1 MNTDTLGRTAQRVAD
16 QLTALH
22 ARYEAGRIT
31 REEFVALALA
41 FLDAARARA
50 VALADLALAAELSRL
65 RRTVVNP
72 VGLEPPPPLT
82 EDIVTDTLDSEPYR
96 LDALAAVAVLGRA
109 VTLDAAQ
116 QATQDGMR
124 AHEVRY
130 WTREPNAGACEV
142 CEDLADGL
150 VSVEE
155 VMWTHK
161 GCGCAQRPVA

>member
-1 MNTDTLGRTAQRVAD
+1 MNTDTLARLAQRVAD

-22 ARYEAGRIT
+22 ARLEGGT
-31 REEFVALALA
+31 LDEDGFLDLALAL
-41 FLDAARARA
+41 LDGARARA
-50 VALADLALAAELSRL
+50 VALADLALAAELSAL
-65 RRTVVNP
+65 RGRVILA
-72 VGLEPPPPLT
+72 VGIEPPAPLPASV
-82 EDIVTDTLDSEPYR
+82 VTDTLDSDQYAI
-96 LDALAAVAVLGRA
+96 DAAAAVAVLGRA

-116 QATQDGMR
+116 LATQDGMR
-124 AHEVRY
+124 AHGVRY

-150 VSVEE
+150 VSVDE